1 VFKVIISIK
10 CQNNSSIITVDIRN
24 IFFSVSNN
32 DIIVDVNEFKFL
44 INKVNFFLFLSI
56 FYEYDFLDLYS
67 YSYSFFFFFR
77 QSD

>member
-24 IFFSVSNN
+24 IYIFSVSNN

-56 FYEYDFLDLYS
+56 FL
-67 YSYSFFFFFR
+67 R
-77 QSD
+77 I